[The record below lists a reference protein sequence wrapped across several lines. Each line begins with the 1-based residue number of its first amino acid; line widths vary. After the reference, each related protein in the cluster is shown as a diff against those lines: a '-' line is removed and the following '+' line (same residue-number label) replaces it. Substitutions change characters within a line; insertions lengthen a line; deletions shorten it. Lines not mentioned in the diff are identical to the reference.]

1 MSAIK
6 SAIVAQVAKA
16 KLVYNK
22 EKEVYT
28 IICAFNVTE
37 QTDKGA
43 WKFPTRARCDFVS
56 GNFVWETIQAD
67 KERIISEAKRQ
78 LRTDNIVFVD

>member
-1 MSAIK
+1 MSKVYTANT
-6 SAIVAQVAKA
+6 AKA
-16 KLVYNK
+16 KIVYNK

-43 WKFPTRARCDFVS
+43 WKFPPRAKCDFVS
-56 GNFVWETIQAD
+56 GDFVWETIQKD
-67 KERIISEAKRQ
+67 KDRIISTAKQ
-78 LRTDNIVFVD
+78 TLRTDNIEFV

>member
-1 MSAIK
+1 MKNVYTANI
-6 SAIVAQVAKA
+6 AKA
-16 KLVYNK
+16 KIVYNK

-43 WKFPTRARCDFVS
+43 WKFPPRAKCDFVS
-56 GNFVWETIQAD
+56 GDFVWETIQKD
-67 KERIISEAKRQ
+67 KERIISTAKQ
-78 LRTDNIVFVD
+78 TMRTDNILFV

>member
-1 MSAIK
+1 MSKVYTANI
-6 SAIVAQVAKA
+6 AKA
-16 KLVYNK
+16 KIVYNK

-43 WKFPTRARCDFVS
+43 WKFPPRGKCDFVS
-56 GNFVWETIQAD
+56 GDFVWETVQKD
-67 KERIISEAKRQ
+67 KLRIIETAKQ
-78 LRTDNIVFVD
+78 TLRTDNIEFV

>member
-1 MSAIK
+1 MSKVYA
-6 SAIVAQVAKA
+6 ANTAKA
-16 KLVYNK
+16 KIVYNK

-43 WKFPTRARCDFVS
+43 WKFPPRAKCDFVS
-56 GNFVWETIQAD
+56 GDFVWESIQAD
-67 KERIISEAKRQ
+67 KERIIATAKQ
-78 LRTDNIVFVD
+78 TMRTDNIQFV

>member
-1 MSAIK
+1 MQKVYTANT
-6 SAIVAQVAKA
+6 AKA

-43 WKFPTRARCDFVS
+43 WKFPPRNKCDFVS
-56 GNFVWETIQAD
+56 GDFVWETIQKD
-67 KERIISEAKRQ
+67 KLRIIETAKQ
-78 LRTDNIVFVD
+78 TLRTDNIEFV

>member
-1 MSAIK
+1 MSNIK
-6 SAIVAQVAKA
+6 TANTAKA
-16 KLVYNK
+16 KIVYNK

-43 WKFPTRARCDFVS
+43 WKFPPRAKCDFVS
-56 GNFVWETIQAD
+56 GDFVWETIQKD
-67 KERIISEAKRQ
+67 KERIISTAKQ
-78 LRTDNIVFVD
+78 TLRTDNIESV